1 MSYWQRS
8 SLGNKRI
15 MRWPKRLY
23 WTKHEL
29 LPLLLI
35 TLLALL
41 IMALTVWLGFSY
53 VD

>member
-1 MSYWQRS
+1 MSYWKRS
-8 SLGNKRI
+8 IFENKRI
-15 MRWPKRLY
+15 MRGPTRLH
-23 WTKHEL
+23 WTKREL